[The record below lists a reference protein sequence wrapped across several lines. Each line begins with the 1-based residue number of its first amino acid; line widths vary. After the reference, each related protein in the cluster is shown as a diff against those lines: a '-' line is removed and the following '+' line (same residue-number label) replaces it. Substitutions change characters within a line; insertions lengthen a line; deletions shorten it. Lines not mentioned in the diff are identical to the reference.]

1 MEIAACFW
9 SYACHEE
16 GSERERR
23 HYAVQGGEVTLV
35 TEVATAVNPWMDHM
49 RRGEFEAA
57 WAISDAALHVR
68 AGVPCWHLPRHLQ
81 YVWNGTPLE
90 GRRIMVRCYHGLGDT
105 IQFIRYIPLVK
116 ALAAE
121 VSVWAQPKLLPLLR
135 TMHGIN
141 RLLPLHDGTPEI
153 AYDVDV
159 EVMELP
165 YVLRTTVATIP
176 NEIPYLQVEPVPLP
190 RHGRLAVGLTWRAG
204 EWDARRSVPFA
215 LMAPLKEV
223 PGMTWYVLQRGPGL
237 TEWHPGFG
245 ILPVTKNL
253 FEEARFMRALDLVIS
268 VDTMPAHL
276 AGALGIPVWT
286 LLSAD
291 ADWRW
296 MEGRVDSPWYPTMCL
311 FRQVQQGVWEPV
323 ITRVAAALERL
334 STGTNGTDGP
344 HDISGYPDQHQLSRL
359 KTCF

>member
-23 HYAVQGGEVTLV
+23 PYAVQGGEVTLV

-296 MEGRVDSPWYPTMCL
+296 MEGRVDSPWYPTMRL